1 MRGEACDK
9 RWSFPESR
17 SHPLPRSHQ
26 APVLFPWAPSPMA
39 SAARSACPGPAQAPL
54 LPLGPSDVISGLLPA
69 GLCGG
74 GGFLAGQPTLKPAY
88 SAASPQGAVQAQ
100 GDVRCVQ
107 PHSHHLSLC
116 RHPGGS
122 PSSPTSWSRVTFWDV
137 LSPHGSAVAETPPFL
152 GGFSRPFLLA
162 HTPPHTLGGS
172 SSLPC
177 FSSSSPYLL
186 ASATWGLLK

>member
-1 MRGEACDK
+1 MV
-9 RWSFPESR
+9 
-17 SHPLPRSHQ
+17 LPGVTVTPPTQ
-26 APVLFPWAPSPMA
+26 VPPGPSPV
-39 SAARSACPGPAQAPL
+39 SLGTQPHGICCPLSLSWTSSGPTP
-54 LPLGPSDVISGLLPA
+54 PTGPFRRHFWPPSCWSVWR
-69 GLCGG
+69 

-122 PSSPTSWSRVTFWDV
+122 PSSPTSWSRVTFWDI

-177 FSSSSPYLL
+177 FSSLSPYLL